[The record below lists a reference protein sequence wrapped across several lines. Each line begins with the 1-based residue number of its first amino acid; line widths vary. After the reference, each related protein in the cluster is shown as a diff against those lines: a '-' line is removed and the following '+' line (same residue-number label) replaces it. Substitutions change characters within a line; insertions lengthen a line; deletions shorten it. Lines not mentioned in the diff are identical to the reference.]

1 MKNFKFVF
9 IVCRIF
15 LWNEKLRTSRSQRVK
30 QSLQSF
36 NNFIQLN
43 NLLVSKMK
51 ILTVIR
57 NHFREFTICPYQQK
71 NVRQF
76 LLKNAAY
83 ISISVVFSILP
94 FLAIIL
100 DRSSVSESMFIEMC
114 GIVNLI
120 MYFYIM
126 SQKYRLLN
134 LLNEFEKTVQK
145 RKIPLLKFKF
155 LDDLKNWFLPYFV
168 GMKNSKIAK
177 KYEQL
182 NNMLE
187 TFNSI
192 FFLVTVK

>member
-126 SQKYRLLN
+126 SQKYRIYLMN
-134 LLNEFEKTVQK
+134 L
-145 RKIPLLKFKF
+145 RKLFKNVRF
-155 LDDLKNWFLPYFV
+155 HYS
-168 GMKNSKIAK
+168 NSNFWMTWKIDFCRI
-177 KYEQL
+177 L
-182 NNMLE
+182 
-187 TFNSI
+187 
-192 FFLVTVK
+192 